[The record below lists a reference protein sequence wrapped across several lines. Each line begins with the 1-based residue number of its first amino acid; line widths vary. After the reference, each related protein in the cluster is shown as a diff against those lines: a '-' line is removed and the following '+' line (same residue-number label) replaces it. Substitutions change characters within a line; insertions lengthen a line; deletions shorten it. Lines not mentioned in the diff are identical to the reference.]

1 MWLIDND
8 FPEVE
13 EVFIIVLM
21 VGIGFAVFILALSCF
36 TWHLDRNVRI
46 RALKKSPFNQLH
58 EIGFR
63 AAYIHSDT
71 KWFFTEEMLEAT
83 ILGYNIQFNV
93 NRDTP
98 KIVEFTVFVQ
108 DAELN
113 KKKYDRL
120 KSTFKNENVFFDFY
134 GLVKKYDLRKGSDLT
149 LIQLEKKLTFLA
161 EKLKSEGFEPRK

>member
-1 MWLIDND
+1 MWLIDGD

-21 VGIGFAVFILALSCF
+21 AGIGFAVFILALSCF
-36 TWHLDRNVRI
+36 TWYLDRNLRI
-46 RALKKSPFNQLH
+46 KALKKSPFNQLY

-63 AAYIHSDT
+63 AAYIHADT
-71 KWFFTEEMLEAT
+71 KWLFTEETLEAT

-98 KIVEFTVFVQ
+98 KKVEFTVFVQ
-108 DAELN
+108 DAELD

-120 KSTFKNENVFFDFY
+120 ESTFKKENVFFDFD

-149 LIQLEKKLTFLA
+149 IAQLEKELIFLV
-161 EKLKSEGFEPRK
+161 EKLKLEGFNPRK